1 MKRIIELS
9 STGSMNLKPDSVTVS
24 FAVREWGEQFREVE
38 NNLNKRVAAFRSL
51 VESVGFE
58 KQDLVS
64 DSYRVEQRF
73 EYDEDTNRYP
83 AGFEGVHRLS
93 IKFELDQDR
102 LDKLLRTLYPSLQDI
117 PYTVKFGLSDRE
129 AFKNEVIDIAVKK
142 GISEAE
148 QLAKSAGV
156 NLGPILKLNYGSQD
170 YPEDLSYKMARL
182 EESSDDDYV
191 TPGFQPSELSLS
203 QTVYMKWAIVD

>member
-9 STGSMNLKPDSVTVS
+9 STGSLNLKPDAVTVS
-24 FAVREWGEQFREVE
+24 FGVREWGEEFREVE

-102 LDKLLRTLYPSLQDI
+102 LDKLLRTLYPSLVNI
-117 PYTVKFGLSDRE
+117 PYMVDFGLMNEE

-156 NLGPILKLNYGSQD
+156 KLGPILKLNYGRRD
-170 YPEDLSYKMARL
+170 YPENLSFNMARM
-182 EESSDDDYV
+182 EECADDDYIN
-191 TPGFQPSELSLS
+191 PGFQPGELSLS